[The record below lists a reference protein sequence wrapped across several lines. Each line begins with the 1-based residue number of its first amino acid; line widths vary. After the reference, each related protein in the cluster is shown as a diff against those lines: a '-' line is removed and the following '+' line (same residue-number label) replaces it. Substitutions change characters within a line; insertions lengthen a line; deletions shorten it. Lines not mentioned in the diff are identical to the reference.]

1 MEKSNSLLGKLKY
14 SFREPGEWG
23 IRCDWTANLGNNS
36 GYLEPALTWEHRP
49 FNIEAGYGSFLGDK
63 EAFWG
68 SYRNN
73 SRMFVKGIY
82 SV

>member
-23 IRCDWTANLGNNS
+23 IRCDWTANLDNNS

-73 SRMFVKGIY
+73 SRVFRKGMY